1 MSKTIYLLRHGE
13 TDYNLKGI
21 VQGSGV
27 NSSLNATGRKQAA
40 AFYERYCEVSFEL
53 VVTSRLKRTY
63 ETVLPFIDDGLPW
76 VEKAEINEMSWGIH
90 EGKLASPDMIA
101 SYQEMKAGWLQG
113 DYDRRIEG
121 GESAAELGE
130 RLERFIA
137 WLRGRPEELILVC
150 SHGRALCAL
159 VTLMMGESLSEMNK
173 HQHSNTGLWR
183 ARQFPSLF
191 QFDLE
196 NDRRHLPQPE
206 RSVP

>member
-1 MSKTIYLLRHGE
+1 MSKTVYLLRHGE

-27 NSSLNATGRKQAA
+27 NSSLNDTGRQQAA
-40 AFYERYCEVSFEL
+40 AFYERYREVPFEL

-63 ETVLPFIDDGLPW
+63 ETVRPFIESGLTW

-90 EGKLASPDMIA
+90 EGKLASPEMIA
-101 SYQEMKAGWLQG
+101 SYQEMKEGWLRG
-113 DYDRRIEG
+113 DYSLRIEG

-137 WLRGRPEELILVC
+137 WLRRRPEELILVC

-159 VTLMMGESLSEMNK
+159 VTLMQGEPLSEMNK
-173 HQHSNTGLWR
+173 YRHSNTGLWR
-183 ARQFPSLF
+183 ARQFPNLF

-196 NDRRHLPQPE
+196 NDRRHLPLPE